1 MEQLENSLKILIFIL
16 YICFVIGIVI
26 YVMLMI
32 GRFVRAH
39 ERAADALETIAR
51 KMGDGWKA

>member
-1 MEQLENSLKILIFIL
+1 MEQATESLKILLVIL
-16 YICFVIGIVI
+16 YFCFVIGIVI

-39 ERAADALETIAR
+39 ERAADALEMIAR
-51 KMGDGWKA
+51 KLGDGWKT